1 VWTSAP
7 FLLNNTLGEYNGN
20 ATVAGRMRAFDN
32 AITQLL
38 WPDKRKG
45 DFSVVTN
52 SGREHPGIID
62 RTDEKSYLRAPT
74 GYLPY
79 FVQNLDPWPKVMSPW
94 LFDGNGVRIGPIPAG
109 VPINLLSNIDLDHDG
124 LLDWFGLLKVLW
136 QVKKD
141 VQALPDSPSIE
152 QLRVAFAPLIEE
164 STCPDYVVN
173 RGHYFGTDFTR
184 GDHGLSDA
192 QKLALIEFLKTL

>member
-1 VWTSAP
+1 M
-7 FLLNNTLGEYNGN
+7 L
-20 ATVAGRMRAFDN
+20 
-32 AITQLL
+32 
-38 WPDKRKG
+38 
-45 DFSVVTN
+45 
-52 SGREHPGIID
+52 
-62 RTDEKSYLRAPT
+62 
-74 GYLPY
+74 
-79 FVQNLDPWPKVMSPW
+79 PW

-124 LLDWFGLLKVLW
+124 LLDRFGLLKVLW

-141 VQALPDSPSIE
+141 VQALPDSPSVE